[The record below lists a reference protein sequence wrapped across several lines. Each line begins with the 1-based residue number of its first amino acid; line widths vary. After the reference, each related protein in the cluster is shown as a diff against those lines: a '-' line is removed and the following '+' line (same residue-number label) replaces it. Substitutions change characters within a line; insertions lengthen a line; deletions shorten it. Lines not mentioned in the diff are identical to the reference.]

1 MAEWHLPPEYIVSN
15 WTHELLN
22 LMLEKLVNRKNREIR
37 DVETAGSTEQ
47 SRTVSDTELFALL
60 GDQIKVVK
68 Q

>member
-1 MAEWHLPPEYIVSN
+1 
-15 WTHELLN
+15 
-22 LMLEKLVNRKNREIR
+22 MLEKLVNRKNREIR